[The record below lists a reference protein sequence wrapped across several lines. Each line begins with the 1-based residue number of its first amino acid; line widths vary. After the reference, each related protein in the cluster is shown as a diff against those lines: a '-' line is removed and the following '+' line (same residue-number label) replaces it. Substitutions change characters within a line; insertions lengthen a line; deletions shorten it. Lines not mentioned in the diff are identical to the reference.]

1 MIIIHNLL
9 SFFHVFWQLYQVFTC
24 KNFLLFPVMKAT
36 HASLPLSI
44 LIMSLCIRR
53 SFEEKHHYDLSS
65 KCVRGMK
72 GKMELKTANQR
83 RHWSRA
89 AGTLCTCCLL
99 SQRPL
104 LKCSPWDG
112 MNFWYRKMLLSAPLL
127 PPAPGHHIVMFH
139 GRWGF
144 WEKLSLFSL
153 FGADEY

>member
-1 MIIIHNLL
+1 MIIIHSLL

-72 GKMELKTANQR
+72 GKMELKTAGRSLLKWHSSKRLQR
-83 RHWSRA
+83 
-89 AGTLCTCCLL
+89 LL
-99 SQRPL
+99 SV
-104 LKCSPWDG
+104 
-112 MNFWYRKMLLSAPLL
+112 APLSSHSL
-127 PPAPGHHIVMFH
+127 SNDPSLIFFIVLAIPSAFTSIQS
-139 GRWGF
+139 
-144 WEKLSLFSL
+144 LQDPLFS
-153 FGADEY
+153 FTSVSEAF